1 MENSLQGHA
10 HHPFAR
16 KFIRIF
22 AKVIHSLAGAS
33 SAEDAREEQIEHMML
48 NYGTVIKRICLMYLK
63 DRELAEEA
71 AQDTFV
77 KAYFKINALQNEHSA
92 RAWLCAIAVNTC
104 KDYLRKSW
112 IKRRGRDLSLEQL
125 YIDPSAC
132 SEDRLLVEAI
142 SSLNKE
148 HKAVILM
155 RYYQGLRVSEISELL
170 HCSSASVYRKLKQ
183 AEQSLRDYMEE

>member
-1 MENSLQGHA
+1 MENILQCHA
-10 HHPFAR
+10 HCSIVC
-16 KFIRIF
+16 KYIRFF
-22 AKVIHSLAGAS
+22 AKVIHSFTGAS
-33 SAEDAREEQIEHMML
+33 SAEDIREEQIEHMMF
-48 NYGTVIKRICLMYLK
+48 NYGTTIKRICLMYLK

-77 KAYFKINALQNEHSA
+77 KAYFKINALQNESSA

-104 KDYLRKSW
+104 KDYLRKNW
-112 IKRRGRDLSLEQL
+112 IKRRGKDISLEQL
-125 YIDPSAC
+125 YIDPSAYF
-132 SEDRLLVEAI
+132 EDRLLVEAI
-142 SSLNKE
+142 ASLNKE

-183 AEQSLRDYMEE
+183 AEQLLRDYMEE